1 MYISKK
7 KKDVNVNL
15 MRKKKKDVN
24 VINGGKLLSAF
35 LLGLITQDFDKIVTI
50 Q

>member
-1 MYISKK
+1 MYISK

-15 MRKKKKDVN
+15 MRKKKDVN